1 MGSVGF
7 DGLCGVEWVLWGL
20 MGSLRLNG
28 SVGFDGFWEVEWV
41 LWGLMGP
48 GRLYGF

>member
-20 MGSLRLNG
+20 MGSGGLNG
-28 SVGFDGFWEVEWV
+28 FCGV
-41 LWGLMGP
+41 
-48 GRLYGF
+48 